1 MAAPDKYKKMEDFHL
16 YYSGALK
23 APIPTLFIGGNH
35 EAPNYLWELW
45 HGGWVAPS
53 IYYMGS
59 SGVIWFGGL
68 RIAGISGIYKSH
80 DYLRS
85 FSANENPPSF
95 NNHGPPPRSPYH
107 YRQLEIEKLSMIDT
121 LVDVMISHDWPNRIF
136 SYGSVPD
143 LIRRKPHF
151 QGDIKTDE
159 GLGSPPLMDL
169 LKKLK
174 PRFWFSGHL
183 HVKYPAIYSHQG
195 TTPRSLQAENT
206 RLFKASSHV
215 FQIPEQE
222 GPYCTRFLA
231 LDKSLPRRQFL
242 QVFLHCECM

>member
-1 MAAPDKYKKMEDFHL
+1 M
-16 YYSGALK
+16 
-23 APIPTLFIGGNH
+23 
-35 EAPNYLWELW
+35 
-45 HGGWVAPS
+45 APS
-53 IYYMGS
+53 IYYMGT

-85 FSANENPPSF
+85 FSKNENPPSF
-95 NNHGPPPRSPYH
+95 DNDDGPPPRSPYH
-107 YRQLEIEKLSMIDT
+107 YRQLEIEKLSMINT
-121 LVDVMISHDWPNRIF
+121 LVDVMVSHDWPSKIF
-136 SYGSVPD
+136 LYGSVPD

-151 QGDIKTDE
+151 QRDIKTDE

-195 TTPRSLQAENT
+195 TTPKHLQTQHA
-206 RLFKASSHV
+206 RLFKSSSCTLS
-215 FQIPEQE
+215 ISEEE

-231 LDKSLPRRQFL
+231 LDKTLPKRQYL
-242 QVFLHCECM
+242 QVCLLPLMFN